1 MWDYFPKQLNINTL
15 KNCLV
20 KSTPYLLAVP
30 MILSGQV
37 TRAQISPS
45 GTTINNTPN
54 INNLNPSPLNNIK
67 PIQQPSLFI
76 DSNSGSRQFFDRGKE
91 RLFFL
96 PDKAS
101 EPILQIDE
109 AVETEE
115 MNQDDLPK
123 RAPEE

>member
-20 KSTPYLLAVP
+20 KSTPYAIAVP
-30 MILSGQV
+30 IILSGQI
-37 TRAQISPS
+37 THAQISPS
-45 GTTINNTPN
+45 GTTPN
-54 INNLNPSPLNNIK
+54 INNLNSSQLNNIK
-67 PIQQPSLFI
+67 PIQQPTLFI

-96 PDKAS
+96 PGKAS

-109 AVETEE
+109 AVETDGV
-115 MNQDDLPK
+115 NQDDLPK
-123 RAPEE
+123 RAPDE